1 MLSQNIAMIPGLT
14 HAVWQAYLT
23 DSLVSYRI
31 MDSLKLIE
39 PRWERRKESR
49 PAELTAAALQL
60 FVEKGFAATRLDDV
74 AKRAG
79 VSKGTLYLYFDSKEE
94 LLKAV
99 VREGY
104 VSKIAEA
111 EEFARA
117 FTGTS
122 AELIRQLLKQWWEG
136 VGATPIAGITKLM
149 IAEAG
154 NFPDLAKFYHDE
166 VIHRGSGL
174 FGFAIARGMQS
185 GEFRTVNIE
194 HATRLCCAPVVNLM
208 IWQHS
213 LAHCSSEELEPG
225 PYLETH
231 ADMIVRGL
239 VKSDAS
245 APQSAG

>member
-1 MLSQNIAMIPGLT
+1 MLRESKVEDFSLT
-14 HAVWQAYLT
+14 HPMWQAYLT
-23 DSLVSYRI
+23 DSLVSYEI
-31 MDSLKLIE
+31 MDSLKLVE

-122 AELIRQLLKQWWEG
+122 AELIKQLIKQWWEG
-136 VGATPIAGITKLM
+136 VGATPISGITKLM
-149 IAEAG
+149 VAEAG

-174 FGFAIARGMQS
+174 FGYAIDRGMKS
-185 GEFRTVNIE
+185 GEFRPVNIE

-213 LAHCSSEELEPG
+213 LGHCSAEEIDPDS
-225 PYLETH
+225 YLETH
-231 ADMIVRGL
+231 ADMLVRGL
-239 VKSDAS
+239 VNPGAS
-245 APQSAG
+245 TPGPAG

>member
-1 MLSQNIAMIPGLT
+1 MYTGLT
-14 HAVWQAYLT
+14 QTMTGAYLT
-23 DSLVSYRI
+23 DSLVSYRNADV
-31 MDSLKLIE
+31 MDALKLIE

-94 LLKAV
+94 LMKAV

-104 VSKIAEA
+104 ISKIAEA

-117 FTGTS
+117 FEGS
-122 AELIRQLLKQWWEG
+122 SSDLIRELLNMWWER
-136 VGATPIAGITKLM
+136 VGATPVSGITKLM
-149 IAEAG
+149 VAEAG

-174 FGFAIARGMQS
+174 FAYTIDRGIKS
-185 GEFRTVNIE
+185 GEFREVNVE

-213 LAHCSSEELEPG
+213 LG
-225 PYLETH
+225 PCASDIVDPLSYLATH
-231 ADMIVRGL
+231 ADMLVRGL
-239 VKSDAS
+239 LK
-245 APQSAG
+245 APATMPQTAI

>member
-1 MLSQNIAMIPGLT
+1 MAMGTSLT
-14 HAVWQAYLT
+14 HPMSGAYLT

-31 MDSLKLIE
+31 MDALKLIE

-104 VSKIAEA
+104 ISKIAEA
-111 EEFARA
+111 EEFAQA
-117 FTGTS
+117 FEGS
-122 AELIRQLLKQWWEG
+122 SSDLIRELLKMWWER
-136 VGATPIAGITKLM
+136 VGATPVSGITKLM
-149 IAEAG
+149 VAEAG

-166 VIHRGSGL
+166 VIHRGTGL
-174 FGFAIARGMQS
+174 FGYAISRGMKS
-185 GEFRTVNIE
+185 GEFRAVNVE

-213 LAHCSSEELEPG
+213 LG
-225 PYLETH
+225 PCASDIIDPVSYLATH
-231 ADMIVRGL
+231 ADMLVRGL
-239 VKSDAS
+239 VNTPGS
-245 APQSAG
+245 AT